1 MARYELLG
9 GQSPHIRGDE
19 DLSCDTT
26 ETGPTWAFF
35 VQVLSLPAKLW
46 AVGDNNADYGV
57 LTVDRTLDSFD

>member
-19 DLSCDTT
+19 HLLCDTT
-26 ETGPTWAFF
+26 ETGPTW
-35 VQVLSLPAKLW
+35 VSLIQVLSLSAKLW
-46 AVGDNNADYGV
+46 AVGRGNADYGL